1 LVPVRAE
8 AVGVE
13 AVDDYTLRISLMQPA
28 PYILSLI
35 PHQFFRAVHQPTI
48 EKFGSRWTDADKI
61 VTSGPF
67 KLESWNHYDR
77 IVVTR
82 EPHYWDAAN
91 VHLDKIIFYLLDSN
105 TTMLSL
111 YKSGGLDAT
120 YNHTVPSAWLD
131 GIGPMKDFMDA
142 SEAAIDYYNFNT
154 TKGPTK
160 DLRVRKALNMSL
172 DKQALADWRHVRP
185 LTSFIPDGIFPGY
198 PQRKGDPF
206 DPEKA
211 KKLLAE
217 AGYQDASGKFDPQKF
232 AASEIELIVNPD
244 ANNIPYAEFIQAQ
257 WKQNLGTTIPLRIME
272 AKTFFKAQ
280 AQLEYKGVSRTG
292 YAADYLDPF
301 TFLGI
306 FYSPVNASGW
316 WDAKYVELLDRANR
330 TTDHQQ
336 RFELLA
342 QAEQILL
349 DAQPVI
355 PMTVG
360 TTRWMKKPYVK
371 GLYPNPVTLH
381 SWKAVYIERD
391 QVKWDYGMPDMSK

>member
-1 LVPVRAE
+1 
-8 AVGVE
+8 
-13 AVDDYTLRISLMQPA
+13 
-28 PYILSLI
+28 
-35 PHQFFRAVHQPTI
+35 
-48 EKFGSRWTDADKI
+48 
-61 VTSGPF
+61 PF

-82 EPHYWDAAN
+82 EPLYWDAAN

-105 TTMLSL
+105 TTMLNL

-160 DLRVRKALNMSL
+160 DVRVRKALNMSL

-185 LTSFIPDGIFPGY
+185 LMSFIPDGIFPGY

-217 AGYQDASGKFDPQKF
+217 AGYHDASGKFDPQKF
-232 AASEIELIVNPD
+232 EASEIELIVNPD
-244 ANNIPYAEFIQAQ
+244 ANNIAYAEFIQAQ

-272 AKTFFKAQ
+272 GKTFFKAQ

-292 YAADYLDPF
+292 WSADYLDPF

-306 FYSPVNASGW
+306 FYASANASGW

-330 TTDHQQ
+330 TTDHQK

-371 GLYPNPVTLH
+371 GLFPNPVTLH

-391 QVKWDYGMPDMSK
+391 PSKWDYGMPDMSK